1 MKHTYSLAVFLA
13 TSLFCFNINAQ
24 KVRLIDNKGTIV
36 NFNNNRVF
44 EQNND
49 PKSTSTVVVER
60 DIWINNNA
68 GNSFKVLQKDGSWKE
83 LISKEENPTPDKVI
97 SNSTPVAERTLNSN
111 DYRVNVI
118 STEGGSINL
127 PDPSNT
133 NKGKVYII
141 ENNSGNETNVYI
153 EWGNDDENTITLN
166 KKKVIIIQSDG
177 EGWYQIN

>member
-44 EQNND
+44 EQD
-49 PKSTSTVVVER
+49 STPTAVVER
-60 DIWINNNA
+60 DIWINNA
-68 GNSFKVLQKDGSWKE
+68 GNSFKVLQEDNSWKE
-83 LISKEENPTPDKVI
+83 LISKEENSTPDKVI
-97 SNSTPVAERTLNSN
+97 SDSTPVAERTLNSN

-118 STEGGSINL
+118 STGGGSINL
-127 PDPSNT
+127 PDPNNT

-141 ENNSGNETNVYI
+141 ENNSINGSKVYI
-153 EWGNDDENTITLN
+153 EWGNDNDNTIELT

-177 EGWYQIN
+177 KGWYRIN